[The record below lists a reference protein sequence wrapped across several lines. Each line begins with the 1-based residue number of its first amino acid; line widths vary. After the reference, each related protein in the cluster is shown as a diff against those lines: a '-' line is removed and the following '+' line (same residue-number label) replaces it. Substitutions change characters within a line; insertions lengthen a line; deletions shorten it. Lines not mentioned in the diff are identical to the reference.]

1 MSTGA
6 ILAIAILATGI
17 LMMRFRKRW
26 LAKINIAFP
35 NRITSLFAGWLP
47 GFGILTRNCF
57 GQSALAVSL
66 SKPVLASVDETDRH
80 QRSGWTVLA

>member
-6 ILAIAILATGI
+6 ILAIAILATAI

-26 LAKINIAFP
+26 LPTINIAVT

-47 GFGILTRNCF
+47 GFGIPTHVGR
-57 GQSALAVSL
+57 
-66 SKPVLASVDETDRH
+66 T
-80 QRSGWTVLA
+80 SGKVY

>member
-1 MSTGA
+1 MIAGA
-6 ILAIAILATGI
+6 IIIIVIAASGV

-26 LAKINIAFP
+26 LAKINIVLT
-35 NRITSLFAGWLP
+35 NRITGLFAGWLP